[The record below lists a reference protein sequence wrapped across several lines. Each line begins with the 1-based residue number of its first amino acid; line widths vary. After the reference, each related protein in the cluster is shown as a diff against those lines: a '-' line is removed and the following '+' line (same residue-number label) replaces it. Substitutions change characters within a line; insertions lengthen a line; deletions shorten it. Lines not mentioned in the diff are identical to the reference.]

1 MRSNYSNFN
10 QLYSE
15 IFKGKTS
22 NTLYQL
28 IRYTFVGGFAFV
40 IDFTILF
47 LLTEYMGINYL
58 LSALFAFVI
67 GLLTNYLL
75 SRKWVFRD
83 SSINNQYIEFSFFT
97 LIGIFGLLLTE
108 VLMWTFTDLMGLYYI
123 VSKLLVTII
132 VYLWNFFARKFLIFN
147 K

>member
-10 QLYSE
+10 QLYTE

-28 IRYTFVGGFAFV
+28 IRYTFVGGFAFLV
-40 IDFTILF
+40 DFTILF
-47 LLTEYMGINYL
+47 LLTDYMGINYL
-58 LSALFAFVI
+58 ISAFFAFVI

-83 SSINNQYIEFSFFT
+83 SSINNKYVEFSFFA
-97 LIGIFGLLLTE
+97 LIGFVGLLLTE
-108 VLMWTFTDLMGLYYI
+108 VLMWTFTDMMGVYYI
-123 VSKLLVTII
+123 ISKLMVTII

>member
-10 QLYSE
+10 QLYTE

-28 IRYTFVGGFAFV
+28 IRYTFVGGFAFLV
-40 IDFTILF
+40 DFTILF
-47 LLTEYMGINYL
+47 LLTDYIGINYL
-58 LSALFAFVI
+58 ISAFFAFVI

-83 SSINNQYIEFSFFT
+83 SYINNKYVEFSFFA
-97 LIGIFGLLLTE
+97 LIGFVGLLLTE
-108 VLMWTFTDLMGLYYI
+108 VLMWTFTDMMGVYYI
-123 VSKLLVTII
+123 ISKLMVTII

>member
-1 MRSNYSNFN
+1 MRSNYSHFN
-10 QLYSE
+10 QLYTE

-28 IRYTFVGGFAFV
+28 IRYTFVGGFAFLV
-40 IDFTILF
+40 DFTILF
-47 LLTEYMGINYL
+47 LLTDYMGINYL
-58 LSALFAFVI
+58 ISAFFAFVI

-83 SSINNQYIEFSFFT
+83 SYINNKYVEFSFFA
-97 LIGIFGLLLTE
+97 LIGFVGLLLTE
-108 VLMWTFTDLMGLYYI
+108 VLMWTFTDMMGVYYI
-123 VSKLLVTII
+123 ISKLMVTII